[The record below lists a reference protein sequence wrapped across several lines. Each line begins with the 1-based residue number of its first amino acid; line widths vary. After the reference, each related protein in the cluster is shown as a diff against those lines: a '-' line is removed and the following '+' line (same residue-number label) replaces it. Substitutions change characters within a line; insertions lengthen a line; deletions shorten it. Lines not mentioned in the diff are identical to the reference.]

1 MDRETHSHHALARLA
16 EQLPDDDAGG
26 ACAACRIGPADDDL
40 DRRRNVTSG
49 LAACDEGSKQER
61 DMGGGHIPPDELS
74 EALRHARGQAAAW
87 TPQSNLKPAAERYSN
102 VSSIV
107 GIGGMKTTQTSR
119 PRVSS
124 TL

>member
-74 EALRHARGQAAAW
+74 EALRHARGVHVGDVIAQRQGTQWRRQEAGFEERERCR
-87 TPQSNLKPAAERYSN
+87 PPARDQKFCTRDN
-102 VSSIV
+102 T
-107 GIGGMKTTQTSR
+107 G
-119 PRVSS
+119 
-124 TL
+124 